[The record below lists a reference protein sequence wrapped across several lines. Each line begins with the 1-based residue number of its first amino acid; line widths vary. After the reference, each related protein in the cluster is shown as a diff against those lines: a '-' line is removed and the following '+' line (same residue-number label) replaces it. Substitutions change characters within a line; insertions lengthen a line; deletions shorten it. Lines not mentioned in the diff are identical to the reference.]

1 MGTAATLGLVLLG
14 PVLAVGTFLV
24 LGPFNQ
30 GANSPS
36 LRLMLLADMVYIL
49 AVAALVAA
57 RVVRMQARGPRPA
70 PGHAPDDAPIDAE
83 YRDVTDRA
91 SARDSDRRDP
101 DPPH

>member
-1 MGTAATLGLVLLG
+1 VLLTPG
-14 PVLAVGTFLV
+14 GRRALIGW
-24 LGPFNQ
+24 LGP
-30 GANSPS
+30 
-36 LRLMLLADMVYIL
+36 
-49 AVAALVAA
+49 LVAA